1 MESLNKSLYAFYEE
15 RRITV
20 GLLLCQCRGT
30 AKSKMSR
37 QLHLCSKHSSFRNN
51 PGFRGGQ
58 KHLQHFAVLLKR
70 GSMQCPSPFKLFY
83 YWQTSPEAQQR
94 ELPFPFPSGNS
105 QAALTTPL
113 PTPSHQTNLQNSIF
127 VHQDA
132 SVHHPWPCSC
142 VAFLIK
148 VVSSQSSPVI
158 YVSSLE
164 LELH

>member
-94 ELPFPFPSGNS
+94 ELAALSLSLREQPSCFNHPTANS
-105 QAALTTPL
+105 QP
-113 PTPSHQTNLQNSIF
+113 PNQP
-127 VHQDA
+127 
-132 SVHHPWPCSC
+132 P
-142 VAFLIK
+142 K
-148 VVSSQSSPVI
+148 
-158 YVSSLE
+158 
-164 LELH
+164 